1 MWKKILNLIS
11 RQNVQTEKVSPR
23 PIYVYQPELPFKD

>member
-11 RQNVQTEKVSPR
+11 RPSVREEKAAPR
-23 PIYVYQPELPFKD
+23 PIFAYQPELPFKD